1 MLFKDDRY
9 DRPEMTKRT
18 EWYARGAMTALVLA
32 AIAGLVFITSEMD
45 YQDQKALE
53 RENCAMVEE
62 GAYPA
67 AAFPYCDKAKGE

>member
-1 MLFKDDRY
+1 MLFKDDKY
-9 DRPEMTKRT
+9 DAPEMRKRVQIDG
-18 EWYARGAMTALVLA
+18 WLGFAGLA
-32 AIAGLVFITSEMD
+32 VFVAGLVLITSEMD

-67 AAFPYCDKAKGE
+67 AAFPYCEEKGDE